1 MRYLLLLTLISGCI
15 LPVTFDVSAQDTQSA
30 ETNNT
35 RYVRLF
41 LQNGGMF
48 EGEVLEIDES
58 TFLINTLD
66 LGKMRITK
74 TDISSITYITADEVG
89 QMTKSNRK
97 GDLNPQPTRY
107 FFAPSGLQLK
117 KGEGYYQNA
126 WLIYNQVS
134 YGVSD
139 HFTVGMSM
147 TPYGTGGTVKLG
159 TKLSDKVNVSA
170 GGIAL
175 IPFTG
180 DDAVGIGFANITFGD
195 ERKNFSISSGVG
207 FSDGGDNITLL
218 NVSAMLEVSSS
229 LWIITE
235 NYQIFQTSSYSGN
248 PDNVT
253 IISMGIRRA
262 SQKRDI
268 LWDYAL
274 VAIPSEEVFGIP
286 WLSCTIPF

>member
-1 MRYLLLLTLISGCI
+1 MRYLLLLTLISGFI
-15 LPVTFDVSAQDTQSA
+15 LPVTFDVSAQDTQTPA
-30 ETNNT
+30 THNA

-41 LQNGGMF
+41 LQNGGMY

-58 TFLINTLD
+58 TFLINTLE

-89 QMTKSNRK
+89 KMTFSNRT
-97 GDLNPQPTRY
+97 GDINPQPTRY

-139 HFTVGMSM
+139 HLTVGMSM
-147 TPYGTGGTVKLG
+147 TPFGTGGTVKFG
-159 TKLSDKVNVSA
+159 GKLSDKVNVSA

-175 IPFTG
+175 VPFTG
-180 DDAVGIGFANITFGD
+180 DSPVGIGFANITFGD
-195 ERKNFSISSGVG
+195 ERKNLSISSGVG

-262 SQKRDI
+262 SQKRDV

-274 VAIPSEEVFGIP
+274 VAIPSEEIFGIP

>member
-1 MRYLLLLTLISGCI
+1 M

-30 ETNNT
+30 ATNNT

-58 TFLINTLD
+58 TFLINTMD

-74 TDISSITYITADEVG
+74 TDISSITFISADEVG
-89 QMTKSNRK
+89 QMTFSSNRK
-97 GDLNPQPTRY
+97 GDINPQPTRY
-107 FFAPSGLQLK
+107 YFAPSGLQLK

-126 WLIYNQVS
+126 WLLYNQVS

-147 TPYGTGGTVKLG
+147 TPFGTGGTVKFG
-159 TKLSDKVNVSA
+159 GKLSDKVNVSA

-175 IPFTG
+175 LPFTG
-180 DDAVGIGFANITFGD
+180 DSPLGIGFANITFGD
-195 ERKNFSISSGVG
+195 ERKNLSISSGLG
-207 FSDGGDNITLL
+207 FSDDGDNITLV
-218 NVSAMLEVSSS
+218 NVSAMLEVTSNM
-229 LWIITE
+229 WIISE
-235 NYQIFQTSSYSGN
+235 NYHIVE
-248 PDNVT
+248 DELT
-253 IISMGIRRA
+253 IISMGVRRA
-262 SQKRDI
+262 SRTRDI

>member
-1 MRYLLLLTLISGCI
+1 MRYLILLTLFSGFM

-30 ETNNT
+30 ATNNT
-35 RYVRLF
+35 KYVRLF

-58 TFLINTLD
+58 TFLINTMD

-74 TDISSITYITADEVG
+74 TDISSITYISADEVG
-89 QMTKSNRK
+89 QMTFSNRK
-97 GDLNPQPTRY
+97 GDINPQPTRY
-107 FFAPSGLQLK
+107 YFAPSGLQLK

-126 WLIYNQVS
+126 WLLYNQVS

-147 TPYGTGGTVKLG
+147 TPFGTGGTVKFG
-159 TKLSDKVNVSA
+159 GKLSDKVNVSA

-175 IPFTG
+175 FPFTE
-180 DDAVGIGFANITFGD
+180 DSPLGIGFANITFGD
-195 ERKNFSISSGVG
+195 ERKNLSISSGLG
-207 FSDGGDNITLL
+207 FSDDGDNITLV
-218 NVSAMLEVSSS
+218 NVSAMLEVTSNM
-229 LWIITE
+229 WIISE
-235 NYQIFQTSSYSGN
+235 NYHIVE
-248 PDNVT
+248 DELT
-253 IISMGIRRA
+253 IISMGVRRA
-262 SQKRDI
+262 SRTRDI

>member
-1 MRYLLLLTLISGCI
+1 MRYLLLLTLISGFI

-30 ETNNT
+30 ATNNT
-35 RYVRLF
+35 KYVRLF
-41 LQNGGMF
+41 LHNGGMF

-74 TDISSITYITADEVG
+74 TDISSITYISADEVG
-89 QMTKSNRK
+89 QMTLSNNRK
-97 GDLNPQPTRY
+97 GDINPQPTRY

-147 TPYGTGGTVKLG
+147 TPFGTGGTVKFG
-159 TKLSDKVNVSA
+159 GKLSDKVNVSA

-175 IPFTG
+175 VPFT
-180 DDAVGIGFANITFGD
+180 DDDPLGIGFANITFGD
-195 ERKNFSISSGVG
+195 ERKNLSISTGLG
-207 FSDGGDNITLL
+207 FSDDSDNITDNLTLL
-218 NVSAMLEVSSS
+218 NVSGMLQVSSN

-235 NYQIFQTSSYSGN
+235 NYHIIQE
-248 PDNVT
+248 DLT

-262 SQKRDI
+262 SRSRDI

-274 VAIPSEEVFGIP
+274 IAIPSEEIFGIP

>member
-1 MRYLLLLTLISGCI
+1 MRYLLLLTLISGFI
-15 LPVTFDVSAQDTQSA
+15 LPVTFDVSAQDTQTPA
-30 ETNNT
+30 THNA

-41 LQNGGMF
+41 LQNGGMY

-58 TFLINTLD
+58 TFLINTLE

-74 TDISSITYITADEVG
+74 TDISSITYISADEVG
-89 QMTKSNRK
+89 QMKFSNRT
-97 GDLNPQPTRY
+97 GDINPQPTRY

-147 TPYGTGGTVKLG
+147 TPFGTGGTVKVG
-159 TKLSDKVNVSA
+159 GKLSDKVNVSA

-175 IPFTG
+175 IPFSG
-180 DDAVGIGFANITFGD
+180 DEPLGIGFANITFGD
-195 ERKNFSISSGVG
+195 ERKNLSISSGVG
-207 FSDGGDNITLL
+207 FSESANNITLL
-218 NVSAMLEVSSS
+218 NVSAMFEVSSN

-235 NYQIFQTSSYSGN
+235 NYQIFQTSSNSGN

-262 SQKRDI
+262 SKKRDI
-268 LWDYAL
+268 LWDYAWVVL
-274 VAIPSEEVFGIP
+274 PSEEVYIP

>member
-1 MRYLLLLTLISGCI
+1 MRYLLLLTLISGFI

-30 ETNNT
+30 ATNNT
-35 RYVRLF
+35 KYVRLF
-41 LQNGGMF
+41 LHNGGMF

-74 TDISSITYITADEVG
+74 TDISSITYISADEVG
-89 QMTKSNRK
+89 QMTLSNNRK
-97 GDLNPQPTRY
+97 GDINPQPTRY

-147 TPYGTGGTVKLG
+147 TPFGTGGTVKFG
-159 TKLSDKVNVSA
+159 GKLSDKVNVSA

-175 IPFTG
+175 VPFT
-180 DDAVGIGFANITFGD
+180 DDSPVGIGFANITFGD
-195 ERKNFSISSGVG
+195 ERKNLSISTGLG
-207 FSDGGDNITLL
+207 FSDDSDNITDNVTLL
-218 NVSAMLEVSSS
+218 NVSGMLQVSSN

-235 NYQIFQTSSYSGN
+235 NYHIIQE
-248 PDNVT
+248 DLT

-262 SQKRDI
+262 SRSRDI

-274 VAIPSEEVFGIP
+274 IAIPSEEIFGIP

>member
-1 MRYLLLLTLISGCI
+1 MRYLLLLTLISGFI

-30 ETNNT
+30 ATNNT
-35 RYVRLF
+35 KYVRLF
-41 LQNGGMF
+41 LHNGGMF

-74 TDISSITYITADEVG
+74 TDISSITYISADEVG
-89 QMTKSNRK
+89 QMTLSNNRK
-97 GDLNPQPTRY
+97 GDINPQPTRY

-147 TPYGTGGTVKLG
+147 TPFGTGGTVKFG
-159 TKLSDKVNVSA
+159 GKLSDKVNVSA

-175 IPFTG
+175 VPFT
-180 DDAVGIGFANITFGD
+180 DDDPLGIGFANITFGD
-195 ERKNFSISSGVG
+195 ERKNLSISAGLG
-207 FSDGGDNITLL
+207 FSDGSDNITML
-218 NVSAMLEVSSS
+218 NVSAMLEVSSN
-229 LWIITE
+229 LWLITE
-235 NYQIFQTSSYSGN
+235 NYQIFQTGWNGN
-248 PDNVT
+248 PDNLT
-253 IISMGIRRA
+253 IISMGVRRA
-262 SQKRDI
+262 SRSRDI

-274 VAIPSEEVFGIP
+274 IAIPSEEIFGIP

>member
-1 MRYLLLLTLISGCI
+1 MKHLFILILICGFIS
-15 LPVTFDVSAQDTQSA
+15 PSTFEVFAQDTQSTT
-30 ETNNT
+30 TNNT
-35 RYVRLF
+35 KYVRLI
-41 LQNGGMF
+41 LQNGGMY

-58 TFLINTLD
+58 TFLISTLL
-66 LGKMRITK
+66 LGNMRITK
-74 TDISSITYITADEVG
+74 TDIASITYISADEVG
-89 QMTKSNRK
+89 QMTFSNRK
-97 GDLNPQPTRY
+97 GDVNPQPTRY
-107 FFAPSGLQLK
+107 YFAPSGLQLK

-139 HFTVGMSM
+139 HFTLGMSM
-147 TPYGTGGTVKLG
+147 TPFGTGGTVKFG

-175 IPFTG
+175 VPFTG
-180 DDAVGIGFANITFGD
+180 DSPVGIGFANITFGD
-195 ERKNFSISSGVG
+195 ERKNLSISSGLG

-218 NVSAMLEVSSS
+218 NVSAMLEVSSNM
-229 LWIITE
+229 WIISE
-235 NYQIFQTSSYSGN
+235 NYHIVQ
-248 PDNVT
+248 DELT
-253 IISMGIRRA
+253 IISMGVRRA
-262 SQKRDI
+262 SRTRDI

>member
-1 MRYLLLLTLISGCI
+1 MRYLLLLTLISGFI
-15 LPVTFDVSAQDTQSA
+15 LPVTFNVSAQDTQSA

-41 LQNGGMF
+41 LQNGGMY

-58 TFLINTLD
+58 SFLINTLD

-89 QMTKSNRK
+89 RMTKGNRK

-139 HFTVGMSM
+139 YFTVGMSM
-147 TPYGTGGTVKLG
+147 TPFGTGGTVKFG
-159 TKLSDKVNVSA
+159 TQLSDKVNVSA
-170 GGIAL
+170 GAIAL
-175 IPFTG
+175 VSFTG
-180 DDAVGIGFANITFGD
+180 DSPVGIGFANVTFGD
-195 ERKNFSISSGVG
+195 ERKNISISSGLG
-207 FSDGGDNITLL
+207 FSDAGDNITLL
-218 NVSAMLEVSSS
+218 NVSAMIEVSSS

-248 PDNVT
+248 PDNLT

-268 LWDYAL
+268 LWDYAW
-274 VAIPSEEVFGIP
+274 VAIPSAEVYFP

>member
-1 MRYLLLLTLISGCI
+1 MRYLLLLTLICGFI
-15 LPVTFDVSAQDTQSA
+15 LAVTFDVSAQDTQSA
-30 ETNNT
+30 ATNNT
-35 RYVRLF
+35 RYVRLL

-58 TFLINTLD
+58 TFLINTMD

-74 TDISSITYITADEVG
+74 TDISSITYISADEVG
-89 QMTKSNRK
+89 QMTFSNRK
-97 GDLNPQPTRY
+97 GDINPQPTRY
-107 FFAPSGLQLK
+107 YFAPSGLQLK

-147 TPYGTGGTVKLG
+147 TPFGTGGTVKLG
-159 TKLSDKVNVSA
+159 TKLSDKVSVSA

-175 IPFTG
+175 VPFTG
-180 DDAVGIGFANITFGD
+180 DSPVGIGFANITFGD
-195 ERKNFSISSGVG
+195 ERKNLSISSGLG
-207 FSDGGDNITLL
+207 FSDDGDNITLL
-218 NVSAMLEVSSS
+218 NVSAMLEMSSNM
-229 LWIITE
+229 WIISE
-235 NYQIFQTSSYSGN
+235 NYHIVE
-248 PDNVT
+248 DELT
-253 IISMGIRRA
+253 IISMGVRRA
-262 SQKRDI
+262 SRTRDI

-274 VAIPSEEVFGIP
+274 VAIPSEEIFGIP

>member
-1 MRYLLLLTLISGCI
+1 MRYLLLLTLICGFI

-30 ETNNT
+30 ATNNT
-35 RYVRLF
+35 RYVRLL

-58 TFLINTLD
+58 TFLINTMD

-74 TDISSITYITADEVG
+74 TDISSITYISADEVG
-89 QMTKSNRK
+89 QMTFSNRK
-97 GDLNPQPTRY
+97 GDINPQPTRY
-107 FFAPSGLQLK
+107 YFAPSGLQLK

-126 WLIYNQVS
+126 WLVYNQVS

-147 TPYGTGGTVKLG
+147 TPIGTGGTVKFG

-170 GGIAL
+170 GAIAL
-175 IPFTG
+175 VPFTG
-180 DDAVGIGFANITFGD
+180 NSPLGIGFANITFGD
-195 ERKNFSISSGVG
+195 ERKNLSISSGLG
-207 FSDGGDNITLL
+207 FSDDGDNITLL
-218 NVSAMLEVSSS
+218 NVSAMLEVSSNM
-229 LWIITE
+229 WIISE
-235 NYQIFQTSSYSGN
+235 NYHIVE
-248 PDNVT
+248 DELT
-253 IISMGIRRA
+253 IISMGVRRA
-262 SQKRDI
+262 SRTRDI

-274 VAIPSEEVFGIP
+274 VAIPSEEIFGIP

>member
-1 MRYLLLLTLISGCI
+1 MRYLILLTLFSGFM

-30 ETNNT
+30 ATNNT
-35 RYVRLF
+35 KYVRLF

-58 TFLINTLD
+58 TFLINTMD

-74 TDISSITYITADEVG
+74 TDISSITYISADEVG
-89 QMTKSNRK
+89 QMTFSNRK
-97 GDLNPQPTRY
+97 GDINPQPTRY
-107 FFAPSGLQLK
+107 YFAPSGLQLK

-126 WLIYNQVS
+126 WLLYNQVS

-147 TPYGTGGTVKLG
+147 TPFGTGGTVKFG
-159 TKLSDKVNVSA
+159 GKLSDKVNVSA

-175 IPFTG
+175 VPFTG
-180 DDAVGIGFANITFGD
+180 DSPLGIGFANITFGD
-195 ERKNFSISSGVG
+195 ERKNLSISSGLG
-207 FSDGGDNITLL
+207 FSDDGDNITLV
-218 NVSAMLEVSSS
+218 NVSAMLEVTSNM
-229 LWIITE
+229 WIISE
-235 NYQIFQTSSYSGN
+235 NYHIVE
-248 PDNVT
+248 DELT
-253 IISMGIRRA
+253 IISMGVRRA
-262 SQKRDI
+262 SRTRDI

>member
-1 MRYLLLLTLISGCI
+1 MRYLLLLTLISGFI
-15 LPVTFDVSAQDTQSA
+15 LPVTFEASAQDTQSPA
-30 ETNNT
+30 THNT
-35 RYVRLF
+35 KYVRIF

-48 EGEVLEIDES
+48 EGEVLEINES
-58 TFLINTLD
+58 TFLINTLE

-89 QMTKSNRK
+89 KMTFSNRT
-97 GDLNPQPTRY
+97 GDINPQPTRY

-139 HFTVGMSM
+139 HLTVGMSM
-147 TPYGTGGTVKLG
+147 TPFGTGGTVKFG
-159 TKLSDKVNVSA
+159 GKLSDKVNVSA

-175 IPFTG
+175 VPFTG
-180 DDAVGIGFANITFGD
+180 DAPLGIGFANITFGD
-195 ERKNFSISSGVG
+195 ERKNLSISSGVG

-218 NVSAMLEVSSS
+218 NVSAMFEVSSN

-253 IISMGIRRA
+253 IVSMGIRRA
-262 SQKRDI
+262 SKNRDI
-268 LWDYAL
+268 LWDYAW
-274 VAIPSEEVFGIP
+274 VALPAEEVYLP

>member
-1 MRYLLLLTLISGCI
+1 MRYLFLLTLISGFI
-15 LPVTFDVSAQDTQSA
+15 LPVTFDVSAQDTQAA

-41 LQNGGMF
+41 LQNGGMY

-58 TFLINTLD
+58 SFLIKTLD

-89 QMTKSNRK
+89 QMKNGNRN

-139 HFTVGMSM
+139 YFTVGMSM
-147 TPYGTGGTVKLG
+147 TPFGTGGTVKFG
-159 TKLSDKVNVSA
+159 TQLSDKVNVSA

-175 IPFTG
+175 VPFTG
-180 DDAVGIGFANITFGD
+180 DSPVGIGFANVTFGD
-195 ERKNFSISSGVG
+195 ERKNISISSGLG
-207 FSDGGDNITLL
+207 FSDAGDNITLL
-218 NVSAMLEVSSS
+218 NVSAMIEVSSS

-248 PDNVT
+248 PDNLT

-268 LWDYAL
+268 LWDYAW
-274 VAIPSEEVFGIP
+274 VAIPSEEVYFP